1 MRRTLVVIALGLVG
15 CRAGHPARPV
25 STSAP
30 FENPGGMWLPQQ
42 LPEQA
47 DTLKSLGLSI
57 DPAALGDPLSY
68 PLGSVVSLGGCSA
81 SFVSSDGLVVT
92 NHHCAIGALQYNST
106 PARNLIDD
114 GFLAQTRAAELWNGP
129 TSRVY
134 VTQRLRDVTAEVRAG
149 LEQLGS
155 DRARYDAIEART
167 KGLVTACERGRPDAR
182 CSVAS
187 TFGGAT
193 YTLVEQLEIRD
204 VRLVYA
210 PHGQIGNYGGEIDN
224 WRWPRHAGDFAFFR
238 AYVGPDGRGADHN
251 DRNVPYHPPQHL
263 KLASKPLRPGDF
275 VMVAGYPGHTSRL
288 STADEVEQSVS
299 WLYPRNIER
308 AEVYMA
314 ALEALGKA
322 DPKLT
327 IKTGP
332 TIRFMSNNLLKSRG
346 IMEGLLKGGLLAS
359 RRRTDA
365 DLQDWIVMRLDR
377 RTRYGDLFAK
387 LAAVDAERIKL
398 REPEA
403 AWGET
408 LQFGKLL
415 GAAMTIVRM
424 ADERGKPDDARDPA
438 FQQRNWPR
446 IAQAQSQLQKTY
458 DRAIDVPLL
467 KMAIQRAAR
476 LAPVDRPIIGLLM
489 GAAEP
494 TAENIGLSVEDLY
507 GATRL
512 ESEEVRLGL
521 LKATLDELRANTDPL
536 IRLAVGLLPFQKEL
550 ENKKKTL
557 EGALVLL
564 RPRYIAALREW
575 APRPLAP
582 DANGTLR
589 VTYGTVRAY
598 QPAPDAPAARP
609 FTVLS
614 EVVTRHTG
622 HDPFDCPPKL
632 RDAVREHRLGPYVD
646 ANLGDVPVDFLSDL
660 DITGGNSGSATL
672 NARGELVG
680 LAFDGNIEG
689 VASDWLFM
697 PRLARTIHVDA
708 RYMLWVMDV
717 VDGAQDLLREMRAN

>member
-1 MRRTLVVIALGLVG
+1 
-15 CRAGHPARPV
+15 
-25 STSAP
+25 
-30 FENPGGMWLPQQ
+30 
-42 LPEQA
+42 
-47 DTLKSLGLSI
+47 
-57 DPAALGDPLSY
+57 
-68 PLGSVVSLGGCSA
+68 
-81 SFVSSDGLVVT
+81 
-92 NHHCAIGALQYNST
+92 
-106 PARNLIDD
+106 
-114 GFLAQTRAAELWNGP
+114 
-129 TSRVY
+129 
-134 VTQRLRDVTAEVRAG
+134 
-149 LEQLGS
+149 
-155 DRARYDAIEART
+155 
-167 KGLVTACERGRPDAR
+167 
-182 CSVAS
+182 
-187 TFGGAT
+187 
-193 YTLVEQLEIRD
+193 
-204 VRLVYA
+204 
-210 PHGQIGNYGGEIDN
+210 
-224 WRWPRHAGDFAFFR
+224 
-238 AYVGPDGRGADHN
+238 
-251 DRNVPYHPPQHL
+251 
-263 KLASKPLRPGDF
+263 
-275 VMVAGYPGHTSRL
+275 
-288 STADEVEQSVS
+288 
-299 WLYPRNIER
+299 
-308 AEVYMA
+308 
-314 ALEALGKA
+314 
-322 DPKLT
+322 
-327 IKTGP
+327 
-332 TIRFMSNNLLKSRG
+332 
-346 IMEGLLKGGLLAS
+346 MEGLQKGGLLAS

-377 RTRYGDLFAK
+377 RRRYGDLFPK

-408 LQFGKLL
+408 VQFGKLL

-458 DRAIDVPLL
+458 DRAIDRPLL
-467 KMAIQRAAR
+467 KMAIQRAVQ
-476 LAPVDRPIIGLLM
+476 LAPVDRPIVGLLL

-494 TAENIGLSVEDLY
+494 TPANIDKAVDDLY
-507 GATRL
+507 GATML
-512 ESEEVRLGL
+512 ESAEVRVRL
-521 LKATLDELRANTDPL
+521 LDAKPAELHASADRL
-536 IRLAVGLLPFQKEL
+536 IQLAMALLPFQKQL
-550 ENKKKTL
+550 EDTKKAL

-575 APRPLAP
+575 VPRPLAP

-632 RDAVREHRLGPYVD
+632 RDAVRQHRLGPYVD
-646 ANLGDVPVDFLSDL
+646 ADLGDVPVDFLSDV

-697 PRLARTIHVDA
+697 PQVARTIHVDA

-717 VDGAQDLLREMRAN
+717 VDGAHDLLREMRAN

>member
-1 MRRTLVVIALGLVG
+1 MRGVLLFVALGLAA
-15 CRAGHPARPV
+15 CRPGHPARP
-25 STSAP
+25 TSPP

-47 DTLKSLGLSI
+47 ATLKSLGLSI

-81 SFVSSDGLVVT
+81 SFVSADGLIVT

-106 PARNLIDD
+106 PARNLIEG
-114 GFLAQTRAAELWNGP
+114 GFLAPTRAAELWNGP

-134 VTQRLRDVTAEVRAG
+134 VTQRLRDVTAAVRAG
-149 LEQLGS
+149 LEELGS
-155 DRARYDAIEART
+155 DRERYDTIEART
-167 KGLVTACERGRPDAR
+167 KAAVAACERDRPDVR
-182 CSVAS
+182 CAVAS

-238 AYVGPDGRGADHN
+238 AYVGPDGKGADHGQH
-251 DRNVPYHPPQHL
+251 NVPYHPPQHL
-263 KLASKPLRPGDF
+263 KLASTALKPGDF

-288 STADEVEQSVS
+288 STASEVAQSVS
-299 WLYPRNIER
+299 WQYPHTIER
-308 AEVYMA
+308 AEIYMA

-322 DPKLT
+322 DPNLT

-332 TIRFMSNNLLKSRG
+332 SIRYLSNGLLKARG
-346 IMEGLLKGGLLAS
+346 IMDGLLKGGLLS
-359 RRRTDA
+359 SKQKTDA
-365 DLQDWIVMRLDR
+365 DLRAWIAGDPDR
-377 RTRYGDLFAK
+377 RARYGDLFAR
-387 LAAVDAERIKL
+387 LAALDAERIKL
-398 REPEA
+398 REREA

-408 LQFGKLL
+408 LQFSRLL

-424 ADERGKPDDARDPA
+424 ADERGKPDDARVPA

-446 IAQAQSQLQKTY
+446 IKQAQVQMQKTY
-458 DRAIDVPLL
+458 DRAIDRPLL
-467 KMAIQRAAR
+467 KLALQRAAR
-476 LAPVDRPIIGLLM
+476 LPPVDRPIIGLLL
-489 GAAEP
+489 GASEP
-494 TAENIGLSVEDLY
+494 TAAHVDRAVDDLY
-507 GATRL
+507 GATDL
-512 ESEEVRLGL
+512 EREEARVRLL
-521 LKATLDELRANTDPL
+521 EATPAELHASTD
-536 IRLAVGLLPFQKEL
+536 RLVQLATALLPFQKQL
-550 ENKKKTL
+550 EDTKKAL

-564 RPRYIAALREW
+564 RPRYIAALREFS
-575 APRPLAP
+575 PRPLAP

-598 QPAPDAPAARP
+598 QPSPDAPALRP
-609 FTVLS
+609 FTVLT

-622 HDPFDCPPKL
+622 HDPFDCPAKL
-632 RDAVREHRLGPYVD
+632 RDAVRQRRLGSYVD
-646 ANLGDVPVDFLSDL
+646 ADLGDVPVDFLSDV
-660 DITGGNSGSATL
+660 DITSGNSGSATL

-697 PRLARTIHVDA
+697 PAVARTIHVDA
-708 RYMLWVMDV
+708 RYMLWVMDI
-717 VDGAQDLLREMRAN
+717 VDGAQDLLREMRAHVP